1 MALLVISTCWDL
13 SERDGTSSYI
23 VFNLTILQKV
33 FPEIYLL
40 APSGNSN
47 LVFSN
52 PKNYFQKTFFY
63 RGFFRKYSLGYFTDI
78 NPSFRKSLGS
88 IIAKHKISTIFI
100 PFEWGVSFIRKA
112 YPKMQIIYQSIGYE
126 RYFVQIVDKT
136 LTYPIRAIKSHL
148 TGLVEQAAIEKSS
161 MIISV
166 GDLLKKELLANFNI
180 PAEKIVTI
188 KYGIDTSNLSQSVK
202 KEKKKLLEKYHL
214 DPSKKYFV
222 FHGGLNH
229 QPNFEASQLI
239 KTQIGPKIWEL
250 DKEIRFC
257 IIGKGNRRN
266 TRDNIE
272 SFPFIENLDEFI
284 GGMTGAIM
292 PILSGSGI
300 RIKTLDYARNRIPII
315 STRKGI
321 EGYGF
326 TSREMIITPN
336 KIDEN
341 FINAIIFIAN
351 SPAKADS
358 LAEKCLEKIKSE
370 LNPEIMLKRLRE
382 ASIINRICLPKPGPI
397 PQRRFQVTQ
406 LPANVHYP
414 NLVKLQFIL
423 SAIKKRYPNG
433 GSAFEIGCGCGDV
446 SIPIAMQGYQ
456 MVGIEIEA
464 SRVKQYK
471 KVLSELALTQTMKV
485 YRGDAEKLVDSVGGS
500 ARFDIIIASEVIEHV
515 PHPERVF
522 LGIKRLLKEDG
533 LLILTIPN
541 GLGPYSLMID
551 VFRNK
556 FLYPLLKLVGKSEH
570 LHQFSM
576 SRLVNLLQSFEFK
589 IEKAQN
595 GSFLGFIFKR
605 IPVIGA
611 RLEQYDPQFAAKIP
625 TWMASG
631 WYFLIRNKTK

>member
-13 SERDGTSSYI
+13 SERDGTSSYV

-52 PKNYFQKTFFY
+52 PKNYFQKTYFY

-78 NPSFRKSLGS
+78 NPSFRKILGF

-100 PFEWGVSFIRKA
+100 PFEWGISFIRKA

-126 RYFVQIVDKT
+126 RYFVQIADKT
-136 LTYPIRAIKSHL
+136 PYPIRAIKSHL
-148 TGLVEQAAIEKSS
+148 TGLFEQRAIEKSS
-161 MIISV
+161 IIISV

-180 PAEKIVTI
+180 PAEKIVSL
-188 KYGIDTSNLSQSVK
+188 KYGIDTSNLTQSVK
-202 KEKKKLLEKYHL
+202 SEKKEILEKYHL
-214 DPSKKYFV
+214 DPSNKYFV
-222 FHGGLNH
+222 FHGSLVH
-229 QPNFEASQLI
+229 PPNFEAAQLI
-239 KTQIGPKIWEL
+239 KTQIAPKIWAV
-250 DKEIRFC
+250 DKKISFC
-257 IIGKGNRRN
+257 IIGKGNSRRS
-266 TRDNIE
+266 RDNIE
-272 SFPFIENLDEFI
+272 TFPFIENLDEFM

-300 RIKTLDYARNRIPII
+300 RIKTLDYARNHLPII

-336 KIDEN
+336 VIDQN
-341 FINAIIFIAN
+341 FINAIV
-351 SPAKADS
+351 S
-358 LAEKCLEKIKSE
+358 LANNPSKANAIAENCFEKIKSE
-370 LNPEIMLKRLRE
+370 LNPDVLLKSLRE
-382 ASIINRICLPKPGPI
+382 TLLKNKIRLPKPGPI

-406 LPANVHYP
+406 LSANVHYP

-423 SAIKKRYPNG
+423 SSIKKGYPNG
-433 GSAFEIGCGCGDV
+433 GFALEIGCGNGDV
-446 SIPIAMQGYQ
+446 SIPIAMQGYR
-456 MVGIEIEA
+456 MIGIEIEA
-464 SRVKQYK
+464 LRVTRCK
-471 KVLSELALTQTMKV
+471 KLLSELSLTQTMKV
-485 YRGDAEKLVDSVGGS
+485 YQGDAEKLVETIEGS
-500 ARFDIIIASEVIEHV
+500 SKFDIIIASEVIEHV

-522 LGIKRLLKEDG
+522 SGIKKLLKEDG
-533 LLILTIPN
+533 MLILTIPN
-541 GLGPYSLMID
+541 GIGPYSLMID

-556 FLYPLLKLVGKSEH
+556 FLYPWLKLVGKSEH

-576 SRLVNLLQSFEFK
+576 GRLVNLLQSFEFQ
-589 IEKAQN
+589 IEKVQN

-605 IPVIGA
+605 IPIIGA
-611 RLEQYDPQFAAKIP
+611 RLEQYDTQFAAKIP
-625 TWMASG
+625 AWMASG
-631 WYFLIRNKTK
+631 WYFLIRNKNK